1 MLSPIPSVSLVD
13 PEDADALVCLEQL
26 QFMEQLTPCSS
37 VSTMFSNNE
46 CDSDEDE
53 EDDIAIRAFDPATGL
68 RSQSRYQ
75 LFKPDTLTNDL
86 SDEEEGENEVELTLV
101 NSVTTVKSA
110 VKLSLILRFVNSAL
124 NKLQST
130 GDCPTVTIDSLTTN
144 HLLIYI
150 YAHLRTLAPEQQVSY
165 INQIKVLH
173 LGKSFSITKI
183 SDLAEINCPLT
194 TLNLKHSPCF
204 HFLICQQEKGCAMAP
219 DNLVLQT
226 MISDVPDTSVT
237 YAEAIVKK
245 FRKLT
250 RRKRK
255 NNNTASE
262 QARELRRKHRIRQ
275 SVTFFV
281 HAVM

>member
-13 PEDADALVCLEQL
+13 PEDADALVCIEHF

-37 VSTMFSNNE
+37 VSTKCSHNE
-46 CDSDEDE
+46 SDSDEDE
-53 EDDIAIRAFDPATGL
+53 DDDIAIRAFDPATGS
-68 RSQSRYQ
+68 RNQSRYQ

-101 NSVTTVKSA
+101 NSVTTAKSP
-110 VKLSLILRFVNSAL
+110 VTLWLILRFVNSAL
-124 NKLQST
+124 SKLQST

-150 YAHLRTLAPEQQVSY
+150 YAHLRTLAPEQQASY

-173 LGKSFSITKI
+173 LGKSFSITNI
-183 SDLAEINCPLT
+183 SDLTEVNIPLLS
-194 TLNLKHSPCF
+194 LNLKHSPCF
-204 HFLICQQEKGCAMAP
+204 HFLICQQEKGFAMAS

-226 MISDVPDTSVT
+226 MISNVSDTSVT

-245 FRKLT
+245 LRKLT
-250 RRKRK
+250 RRRRR
-255 NNNTASE
+255 NNDPASD
-262 QARELRRKHRIRQ
+262 QARELRRRHRIRQ

-281 HAVM
+281 HGVM